1 MKTFKEI
8 YEIIAYPFVEI
19 KYWVSWKYRLFKH
32 YVRWAKR
39 IGKINNFSGYE
50 IFKLMEYQL
59 KDVQYSMI
67 NGYID
72 WTDSPEDLKSIRLAI
87 KLSKRLGEDY
97 SSTAAYERFDKKWPL
112 KDESVENMFKR
123 IRSQG
128 EKNDLAIWHIEE
140 ERQQKRDL
148 RNLTDLIK
156 KYVDRW
162 LD

>member
-1 MKTFKEI
+1 MKKLKEL
-8 YEIIAYPFVEI
+8 YEIAIWPFIEL
-19 KYWVSWKYRLFKH
+19 KYWVGWKYRILKH
-32 YVRWAKR
+32 YIRWIKR

-67 NGYID
+67 NGYVD

-87 KLSKRLGEDY
+87 KLSKRLGNEF
-97 SSTAAYERFDKKWPL
+97 SMSAAYERFAKKHPT
-112 KDESVENMFKR
+112 DEDIESMFTR
-123 IRSQG
+123 IRSQD
-128 EKNDLAIWHIEE
+128 ERNDLDTWHLEE

-148 RNLTDLIK
+148 RNLTSLIN
-156 KYVDRW
+156 KYVDKW